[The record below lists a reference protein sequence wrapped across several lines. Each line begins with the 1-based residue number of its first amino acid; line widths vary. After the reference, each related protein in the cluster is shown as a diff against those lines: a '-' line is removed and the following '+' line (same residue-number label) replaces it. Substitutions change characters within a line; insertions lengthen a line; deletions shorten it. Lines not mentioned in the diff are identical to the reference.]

1 MVWLRSISYTCASLS
16 FFVQYSVYTKCCSVP
31 GATTATESYSLQQV
45 QDEQLY
51 SEPAPVTHNYN
62 MAGPNY
68 EDLTTNQ
75 PVMDTYDV
83 IGHNQQ
89 RLNEAQAVNPLP
101 IKEKAIENQDDFHNA
116 EQHLYAAVNKK
127 AKKRP
132 SPDESPYDKTFAKE
146 KDTTAMFEGGEAEYS
161 NLRN

>member
-1 MVWLRSISYTCASLS
+1 M
-16 FFVQYSVYTKCCSVP
+16 
-31 GATTATESYSLQQV
+31 TANESYSVQQV

-75 PVMDTYDV
+75 PVIDTYDV
-83 IGHNQQ
+83 IGHKQP
-89 RLNEAQAVNPLP
+89 RLKEDQAANPPP
-101 IKEKAIENQDDFHNA
+101 IKDDAIESQDDFHNA

-127 AKKRP
+127 AKKTP

-146 KDTTAMFEGGEAEYS
+146 KDTTTV
-161 NLRN
+161 

>member
-1 MVWLRSISYTCASLS
+1 ML
-16 FFVQYSVYTKCCSVP
+16 CCSVP
-31 GATTATESYSLQQV
+31 GAIIANQSYSPQQV

-51 SEPAPVTHNYN
+51 SEPAPVTHNYST
-62 MAGPNY
+62 AGPNY
-68 EDLTTNQ
+68 EDLITNQ
-75 PVMDTYDV
+75 PVLDTYDV
-83 IGHNQQ
+83 IGHNHP
-89 RLNEAQAVNPLP
+89 RLNEAQAANPP
-101 IKEKAIENQDDFHNA
+101 QVKDEAIETQDNFHNA

-127 AKKRP
+127 SKKRP

>member
-1 MVWLRSISYTCASLS
+1 ML
-16 FFVQYSVYTKCCSVP
+16 CCSVP
-31 GATTATESYSLQQV
+31 GATIANESYSLQQV

-62 MAGPNY
+62 TAGPNY

-75 PVMDTYDV
+75 PVMHTYDV
-83 IGHNQQ
+83 IGHNQPKLKAADPPPV
-89 RLNEAQAVNPLP
+89 RDE
-101 IKEKAIENQDDFHNA
+101 AIETQDNFHNA

-146 KDTTAMFEGGEAEYS
+146 KDTTAMFEGGEGDYS